1 MNATALPLRS
11 SEGVRVEMKTPPPV
25 VERGWL
31 TVKEASIYSGY
42 SERSIRHFLKEGL
55 RHVRPSS
62 REILIKR
69 EWMDEFLERFEVRED
84 QVDRIVEDVVRG
96 L

>member
-1 MNATALPLRS
+1 
-11 SEGVRVEMKTPPPV
+11 MKTPPLA

-31 TVKEASIYSGY
+31 TVKQASIYSGY
-42 SERSIRHFLKEGL
+42 SERSIRHFLKQGL
-55 RHVRPSS
+55 WHVRPSS
-62 REILIKR
+62 RKILIKR
-69 EWMDEFLERFEVRED
+69 DWMDEFLERYEVRED